1 MFLDKILEIIAIITW
16 VLVLFVFGITF
27 IRDVR
32 YRGIKAA
39 FRNLISLRTV
49 FFLLILLSITILS
62 AALVFIPPQE
72 RGVVISILAPQGVR
86 QEPMDSGLRWIVPL
100 FEEVITYPIYWQTY
114 TMANKPLEGQVLG
127 DDAIVART
135 TDGQQ
140 VIINGSVIFRLESQ
154 EVKRIHVDWQDRYI
168 DELVRPRT
176 RGVIRSVVAK
186 FTVDEVNS
194 IERTKVEIE
203 IDRDLRDILE
213 EHGFRLDTFVLRN
226 ITFSGPYA
234 SSVEQKQV
242 QEQGQVTSL
251 YEAEQVRRL
260 AGGRADAVVI
270 EAKAEADAIK
280 IKAEALAEARLI
292 RADAEA
298 QAHVVEAEARAEG
311 LRLVNSALE
320 QNPENLL
327 TYQYI
332 NRLSPNIKALLLP
345 SNTPLVLPLQ
355 NNLLTDSPI
364 DEESLFQPANP
375 PLPQGD
381 LSRENLSQET
391 LSRESLAPEDLSTTL
406 LPQTPVVTTTS
417 VVTTTD
423 VITR

>member
-1 MFLDKILEIIAIITW
+1 MFLDKLLEIITIITW
-16 VLVLFVFGITF
+16 ILVLFVFGVTF
-27 IRDVR
+27 LRDIR

-49 FFLLILLSITILS
+49 FFLLILLSVTILS

-86 QEPMDSGLRWIVPL
+86 QEPMDSGLQWIFPL
-100 FEEVITYPIYWQTY
+100 FEELVTYPIYWQTY

-140 VIINGSVIFRLESQ
+140 VIINGSVIFRLEAQ
-154 EVKRIHVDWQDRYI
+154 EVKRIHVDWQDRYV

-234 SSVEQKQV
+234 NSVEQKQV

-251 YEAEQVRRL
+251 YEAEQMRRL

-270 EAKAEADAIK
+270 EVKAEADAIK
-280 IKAEALAEARLI
+280 IKAGALAEARLI

-298 QAHVVEAEARAEG
+298 QAHVIEAEARAEG

-345 SNTPLVLPLQ
+345 SNTPLILPLQ
-355 NNLLTDSPI
+355 KNLLGDSPV

-375 PLPQGD
+375 LLPEGD
-381 LSRENLSQET
+381 LSQET
-391 LSRESLAPEDLSTTL
+391 LSRESLAPEDLPTTS